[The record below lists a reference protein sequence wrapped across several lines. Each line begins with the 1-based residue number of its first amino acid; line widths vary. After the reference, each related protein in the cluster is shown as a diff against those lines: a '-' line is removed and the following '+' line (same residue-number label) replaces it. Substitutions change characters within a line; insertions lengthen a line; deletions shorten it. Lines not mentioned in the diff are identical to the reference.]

1 MIRIAIP
8 VFHKRVSPVLDN
20 CTRLL
25 IIDYAKGREIHKQDI
40 TLEKFSLVE
49 RFNLIKKMNVNV
61 IICCAISEVLD
72 HMIQRTDIQLIC
84 GIAGEVDQVL
94 AAYLSNHLDDA
105 AFHMPGYNET
115 Q

>member
-25 IIDYAKGREIHKQDI
+25 IIDFNQDSEISRQEI
-40 TLEKFSLVE
+40 PLVKFSLVE

-61 IICCAISEVLD
+61 IICCAISEVMD
-72 HMIQRTDIQLIC
+72 HMIHGTDIQLIC
-84 GIAGEVDQVL
+84 GIVGDVNQVL
-94 AAYLSNHLDDA
+94 AAHLSNQLDDA
-105 AFHMPGYNET
+105 SFNMPG
-115 Q
+115 

>member
-25 IIDYAKGREIHKQDI
+25 IIDFDQGSEISRQEI
-40 TLEKFSLVE
+40 SLVKFSLVE

-61 IICCAISEVLD
+61 IICCAISEVMD
-72 HMIQRTDIQLIC
+72 YMIHGTDIQLIC
-84 GIAGEVDQVL
+84 GIVGDVNQVL
-94 AAYLSNHLDDA
+94 AAHLSNQLDDA
-105 AFHMPGYNET
+105 SFNMPG
-115 Q
+115 

>member
-25 IIDYAKGREIHKQDI
+25 IIDFDQDSEISRQEI
-40 TLEKFSLVE
+40 SLEKFSLVE

-61 IICCAISEVLD
+61 IICCAISEVMD
-72 HMIQRTDIQLIC
+72 HMIHGTDIQLIC
-84 GIAGEVDQVL
+84 SIVGDVNQVL
-94 AAYLSNHLDDA
+94 GAYLSNQLDDA
-105 AFHMPGYNET
+105 SFTMPG
-115 Q
+115 

>member
-1 MIRIAIP
+1 MIRIALP

-25 IIDYAKGREIHKQDI
+25 VIDFAQGSEISKQDI

-49 RFNLIKKMNVNV
+49 RFNLIKKMNINV
-61 IICCAISEVLD
+61 IICCAISEVMD
-72 HMIQRTDIQLIC
+72 HMIKGTDIQLIC
-84 GIAGEVDQVL
+84 GIAGDVNQVI

-105 AFHMPGYNET
+105 AFHMPGYSET
-115 Q
+115 P